1 MSNNNNENEDR
12 IFRKC
17 GKMMPANINVTPMID
32 VLLVLLI
39 IFMIA
44 APIKPAKFETRVPSK
59 PGTDISPAPELL
71 MVVLGGGS
79 GAEQSVSLNSKAMP
93 VAELQEKLKGVL
105 EGRPNR
111 TVYIKAPKSKKYE
124 DVMAVIDVVKA
135 AGAAPIGLQIDYL
148 E

>member
-1 MSNNNNENEDR
+1 MSDNNEGEDL
-12 IFRKC
+12 IVRKRA
-17 GKMMPANINVTPMID
+17 KMPPPNVNVTPMID

-44 APIKPAKFETRVPSK
+44 APIKPARFETRVPSK
-59 PGTDISPAPELL
+59 PSADSNPAPDLL
-71 MVVLGGGS
+71 MVVVGGGS
-79 GAEQSVSLNSKAMP
+79 GPDQSVSLNSTAMQL
-93 VAELQEKLKGVL
+93 AELQERLKSVL
-105 EGRPNR
+105 ESRPNR

-124 DVMAVIDVVKA
+124 DVMAVIDAAKA